1 MQAGRF
7 SLCFGKVFVAPLR
20 ILSLEPAGEYAKAL
34 EGKINDWLSQQGA
47 GLNPEIISID
57 VKEIG
62 NGFYT
67 AVVAYRRQ
75 PAQGQA

>member
-1 MQAGRF
+1 MLQINEKASGF
-7 SLCFGKVFVAPLR
+7 QVKIF
-20 ILSLEPAGEYAKAL
+20 AGEYAKAL